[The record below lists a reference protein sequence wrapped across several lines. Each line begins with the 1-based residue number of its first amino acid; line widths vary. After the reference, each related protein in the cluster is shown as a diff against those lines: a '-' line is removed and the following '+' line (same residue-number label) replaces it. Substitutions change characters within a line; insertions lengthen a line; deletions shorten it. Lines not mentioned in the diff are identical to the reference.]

1 MATAEP
7 RPSLEFVET
16 GWVEGSA
23 TSARRRTPLAGE
35 LLVLAALLVGYDW
48 VRRLA
53 SVQER
58 LAVAHGLTILHAENG
73 VDLHLERISNA
84 WLTTHHVLSQL
95 AAGYYQYTHVTAALI
110 VLAAA
115 WIWRP
120 DAYPRARNALVLTN
134 VVALV
139 VFAVYPTAPPRLLPT
154 AGYIDSVARVFGT
167 AGAPIPDQYAALPS
181 LHLAWA
187 TWVAVVGGML
197 VRRRALR
204 WLLWL
209 YPLTTGLVVVATANH
224 YLVDVGTGVAV
235 GLAATWVTGAL
246 TVGGRT
252 APEDARPAPSI
263 P

>member
-1 MATAEP
+1 M
-7 RPSLEFVET
+7 
-16 GWVEGSA
+16 
-23 TSARRRTPLAGE
+23 GE

-58 LAVAHGLTILHAENG
+58 RAIAHGMAILHAENG

-84 WLTTHHVLSQL
+84 WLTPHHLLSQL
-95 AAGYYQYTHVTAALI
+95 AAGYYQYTHVAAALT
-110 VLAAA
+110 VLAATY
-115 WIWRP
+115 IWRP

-154 AGYIDSVARVFGT
+154 GGFIDSVARVFGS
-167 AGAPIPDQYAALPS
+167 ASAPIPDQYAALPS

-187 TWVAVVGGML
+187 TWVAVVGGLL
-197 VRRRALR
+197 VRHRAVR

-209 YPLTTGLVVVATANH
+209 HPVVTGLVVVATANH
-224 YLVDVGTGVAV
+224 YLIDVGTGVAV

-246 TVGGRT
+246 TVGART
-252 APEDARPAPSI
+252 APEDERAAPSV

>member
-1 MATAEP
+1 MATAGP
-7 RPSLEFVET
+7 RPSLEGVET
-16 GWVEGSA
+16 GWVAGSA

-84 WLTTHHVLSQL
+84 WLTAHHGLSQL
-95 AAGYYQYTHVTAALI
+95 AAGYI
-110 VLAAA
+110 R
-115 WIWRP
+115 RP

-139 VFAVYPTAPPRLLPT
+139 VFALYPTAPPRLLPA
-154 AGYIDSVARVFGT
+154 AGYIDSVARVFGS
-167 AGAPIPDQYAALPS
+167 ASAPIPDQYAALPS

-197 VRRRALR
+197 VRRRVLR

-209 YPLTTGLVVVATANH
+209 YPLTTGLVVV
-224 YLVDVGTGVAV
+224 
-235 GLAATWVTGAL
+235 
-246 TVGGRT
+246 
-252 APEDARPAPSI
+252 
-263 P
+263 